1 MANEQEILN
10 SNFVVACQEN
20 DFKRAKQLLEKGAD
34 VNAMDEFT
42 NRPALAEVVC
52 NENKD
57 ILNLLIQNGADV
69 NKRES
74 SAGIT
79 PLMYAVMLHYSRL
92 DCEKR
97 KEIREPVYIQEA
109 WQKGLNDI
117 GDTYIEIDMGRQ
129 QLYYYVDGELVLD
142 TPIVTGNVKR
152 GRNTPAM
159 VCYIYAKQKNRVLR
173 GPGYASPVKF
183 WMPVKGGIGIHD
195 ARWRDEFGGDIYLT
209 DGSHGCI
216 NLPLEKAEHLY
227 GLAEIG
233 TPVVMFYD

>member
-42 NRPALAEVVC
+42 NRPALAEVVF

-74 SAGIT
+74 SSGKT

-97 KEIREPVYIQEA
+97 KEISKILIQNGADIEA
-109 WQKGLNDI
+109 RDHAGRTVLMLALEYSYGKEDMIGLLLEH
-117 GDTYIEIDMGRQ
+117 GADMHSKLIFGKE
-129 QLYYYVDGELVLD
+129 VV
-142 TPIVTGNVKR
+142 TPLSIAKKMPYKNITALFETKPAQIVSSKKNVMAPKKMHE
-152 GRNTPAM
+152 N
-159 VCYIYAKQKNRVLR
+159 
-173 GPGYASPVKF
+173 
-183 WMPVKGGIGIHD
+183 
-195 ARWRDEFGGDIYLT
+195 
-209 DGSHGCI
+209 
-216 NLPLEKAEHLY
+216 EKS
-227 GLAEIG
+227 
-233 TPVVMFYD
+233 